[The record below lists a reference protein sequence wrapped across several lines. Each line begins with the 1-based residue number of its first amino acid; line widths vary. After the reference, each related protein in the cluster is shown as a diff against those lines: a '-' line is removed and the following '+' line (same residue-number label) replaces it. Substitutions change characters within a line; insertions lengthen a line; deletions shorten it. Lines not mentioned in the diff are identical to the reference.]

1 MRVTFLGTGIMGAPM
16 ARNAA
21 AAGMEVAA
29 WNRSAEK
36 ADPLREEGIEVAESA
51 AAAVDGSD
59 IVVTM
64 LSDGEA
70 VRAVAEADGVLEA
83 MRGRIWAQMSTI
95 GIEANE
101 ALAATAASEG
111 IAYVDAPVL
120 GTRQPAEAGELIV
133 LAAGPPEAKERCGE
147 LFDAV
152 GKKTF
157 WLGDE
162 PGPASRMKVVLNTW
176 IVGLVEA
183 LAESLALAERV
194 GLEPAQMLEIIEGG
208 PMDSAY
214 AQMKGK
220 MMVERSF
227 ETSFPLRLAA
237 KDARLALEAAEAE
250 GLELPLLEGARAA
263 MERAVEAGHG
273 EKDLS
278 ATVSGLRQEDVRNS
292 A

>member
-21 AAGMEVAA
+21 AAGMDVAA
-29 WNRSAEK
+29 WNRSRERAE
-36 ADPLREEGIEVAESA
+36 PLREDGVEIAGDPA
-51 AAAVDGSD
+51 AAIDGSD
-59 IVVTM
+59 LVVTM
-64 LSDGEA
+64 LSDGDA
-70 VRAVAEADGVLEA
+70 VRGVVETEGVLEA
-83 MRGRIWAQMSTI
+83 LRGRIWAQMSTI
-95 GIEANE
+95 GIA
-101 ALAATAASEG
+101 AHDALRGLAAGEG

-120 GTRQPAEAGELIV
+120 GTRQPAEAGELII
-133 LAAGPPEAKERCGE
+133 LAAGAPETKERCGE

-152 GKKTF
+152 GKKTV
-157 WLGDE
+157 WLADE
-162 PGPASRMKVVLNTW
+162 PGAASRMKVVLNTW

-183 LAESLALAERV
+183 LAESLALAERL

-227 ETSFPLRLAA
+227 EASFPLRLAA

-250 GLELPLLEGARAA
+250 GLELPMLEGARTA
-263 MERAVEAGHG
+263 MEAAVTAGHG

-278 ATVSGLRQEDVRNS
+278 ATVSGLRAENRENG